1 MHNKMI
7 ARHQIAPKGDFMP
20 EKLWGFRAEEEQ
32 AAAWKGSRP
41 GEPGSHLQSSV
52 KTFSTFMLSIQNCLQ
67 CQQSWSMLPRNKKI
81 FKFKLA
87 WKMAFFPYVS
97 PKVYERAFCIFL
109 FRQHE
114 IMMGGSSLPVTGV
127 WGWLALAPEGK
138 CFTLGS
144 VGDRE
149 PLVVGELFSD
159 FVGECTNS
167 SQTLPQ
173 LITNL
178 GF

>member
-52 KTFSTFMLSIQNCLQ
+52 KTFFPFILSIRNCLQ

-81 FKFKLA
+81 FKFKV
-87 WKMAFFPYVS
+87 AFFPYICI
-97 PKVYERAFCIFL
+97 PKSIWKGLLYFSFSTTWDYDGWVQPSRDRCLGVTCARARGKVLHSGFS
-109 FRQHE
+109 
-114 IMMGGSSLPVTGV
+114 GGSGTTGC
-127 WGWLALAPEGK
+127 GG
-138 CFTLGS
+138 TLL
-144 VGDRE
+144 RLC
-149 PLVVGELFSD
+149 P
-159 FVGECTNS
+159 
-167 SQTLPQ
+167 
-173 LITNL
+173 NL
-178 GF
+178 

>member
-52 KTFSTFMLSIQNCLQ
+52 KTFFPFILSIRNCLQ

-81 FKFKLA
+81 FKFKV
-87 WKMAFFPYVS
+87 AFFPYMYPQKYMKGPFVFFFFDNMRLWWVG
-97 PKVYERAFCIFL
+97 PAFPWQVF
-109 FRQHE
+109 
-114 IMMGGSSLPVTGV
+114 GGDLRSRPRESASLWVQ
-127 WGWLALAPEGK
+127 WGIGNHWLWG
-138 CFTLGS
+138 
-144 VGDRE
+144 
-149 PLVVGELFSD
+149 
-159 FVGECTNS
+159 NS
-167 SQTLPQ
+167 SQTLWGSAPT
-173 LITNL
+173 LLRLCPNL
-178 GF
+178 